1 MTYIYICITFFDQ
14 LHSDGSLQGQPPGS
28 KPAETDQHAL
38 DDTQASE
45 NLMDHTLS
53 FMVNCVQVDETIPA
67 EALPEAGPPCMNLY
81 EP

>member
-14 LHSDGSLQGQPPGS
+14 LHSGGSLQGQPPGS

-38 DDTQASE
+38 DDTQAVSE
-45 NLMDHTLS
+45 NLMDHTLE
-53 FMVNCVQVDETIPA
+53 FHGCVQVDETIPA